1 MDKYQW
7 TSTGM
12 SITAVENGP
21 MRYVREVDYDALQAK
36 VEGLTKPVED
46 ADVRAHIINIA
57 GAYPKA
63 ADALERLARENAE
76 YEEGNDADAEVIQLL
91 QAKIEELQEKIDD
104 LINARNLAWDKGY
117 SQGRDDAHQTI
128 TGLQAKV
135 EELEDMLQSA
145 IERECYNER
154 HIEQLETKLKASL
167 QECDYCGTALK
178 QEQDEPIDDLVERI
192 KPR

>member
-1 MDKYQW
+1 
-7 TSTGM
+7 M
-12 SITAVENGP
+12 SNLVERWKKQLACYRAGFRSSIN
-21 MRYVREVDYDALQAK
+21 EQIIIETIEAL
-36 VEGLTKPVED
+36 KPVED

-135 EELEDMLQSA
+135 YEQEKE
-145 IERECYNER
+145 IERLKGNQNED
-154 HIEQLETKLKASL
+154 T
-167 QECDYCGTALK
+167 
-178 QEQDEPIDDLVERI
+178 
-192 KPR
+192 